1 MFTRRRIVFAA
12 FFLAVAV
19 LEYAIYFWRA
29 SHFFQGDTIYWFYYR
44 LSSFADFL
52 RSFTG
57 IDPGGWYRP
66 LTNRTIQSLFY
77 PMFGLNPGPYRWIQ
91 YVFFVID
98 TLAVYAL
105 SMLIT
110 RKTVAAAIATVFFS
124 IHTIN
129 AYVTYDLSFTPEL
142 LYTLFYILSAIA
154 FLKYLEQG
162 RRVLLAASVL
172 CFALGLG
179 SKESAVTL
187 PVALAAVALF
197 LGYKPRKVASSLA
210 PHAVLLAGYLWMALG
225 RLGVAAEALAS
236 FQNHPTVLEAGG
248 YYFFIG
254 PHILSN
260 ALDAWAWA
268 LNLPI
273 GMLGAWRVIT
283 RSRNLVLWGFAAAQ
297 MALIVYAFVRGE
309 RKPLA
314 ASVAWFWITA
324 APALP
329 LLGHF
334 LPYYMFLPITGFA
347 IMVGLTWNRFYED
360 LSQRVPAIGALMLA
374 STFGLLILVCSRTA
388 RSEASNN
395 GLLGGSSRLAE
406 QSLRDMRSLYPVPD
420 RGTTFFINDES
431 QPDLVYHQARGM
443 LFKLAYADD
452 SLEFKYFTLK
462 ELPPAEPAEKVVRL
476 RFENGH
482 ISREP

>member
-12 FFLAVAV
+12 FFLAVAA

-482 ISREP
+482 ISRER

>member
-1 MFTRRRIVFAA
+1 MLTRRRLFFAT

-19 LEYAIYFWRA
+19 LEYSIYFWRA
-29 SHFFQGDTIYWFYYR
+29 SHFFQGDTIWWFYYR
-44 LSSFADFL
+44 LASFGDFL
-52 RSFTG
+52 RSFAG

-77 PMFGLNPGPYRWIQ
+77 PIFGLNPGPYRWIQ
-91 YVFFVID
+91 YALFIID
-98 TLAVYAL
+98 TVAVYGL
-105 SMLIT
+105 SMMIT

-154 FLKYLEQG
+154 FLKFLEQG
-162 RRVLLAASVL
+162 RRLLLVASVF

-187 PVALAAVALF
+187 PFALAAVAVF
-197 LGYKPRKVASSLA
+197 LGYKPRRVASSLA

-248 YYFFIG
+248 YYFFVG
-254 PHILSN
+254 PHILAN
-260 ALDAWAWA
+260 AVSAWAWA
-268 LNLPI
+268 LNLPV
-273 GMLGAWRVIT
+273 GMLGVWRVIT

-314 ASVAWFWITA
+314 AAVAWFWITA

-347 IMVGLTWNRFYED
+347 VMVGLTWNRFYED
-360 LSQRVPAIGALMLA
+360 LSERVPAIGGVMLA
-374 STFGLLILVCSRTA
+374 STFGVLILVCSRTA
-388 RSEASNN
+388 RSEAINN
-395 GLLGGSSRLAE
+395 GLLGGSSRLCGAV
-406 QSLRDMRSLYPVPD
+406 SP
-420 RGTTFFINDES
+420 
-431 QPDLVYHQARGM
+431 
-443 LFKLAYADD
+443 
-452 SLEFKYFTLK
+452 
-462 ELPPAEPAEKVVRL
+462 
-476 RFENGH
+476 
-482 ISREP
+482 

>member
-1 MFTRRRIVFAA
+1 MLTRRRVIFAA
-12 FFLAVAV
+12 FLVAVAAM
-19 LEYAIYFWRA
+19 EYAIFFWRA

-44 LSSFADFL
+44 LSSFGDFL
-52 RSFTG
+52 LSFTG

-77 PMFGLNPGPYRWIQ
+77 PFFGLNPAPYRWIQ
-91 YVFFVID
+91 YALFVVD
-98 TLAVYAL
+98 TLAVYGLA
-105 SMLIT
+105 MMMT
-110 RKTVAAAIATVFFS
+110 RKTTAAAIATVFFS

-162 RRVLLAASVL
+162 RRLLLMASVFG
-172 CFALGLG
+172 FALSLC
-179 SKESAVTL
+179 SKESALTL
-187 PVALAAVALF
+187 PVALAVVALF
-197 LGYKPRKVASSLA
+197 LGFKPKRVASSLV

-260 ALDAWAWA
+260 AISAWAWA
-268 LNLPI
+268 LNLPV
-273 GMLGAWRVIT
+273 GMLGVWRVIT
-283 RSRNLVLWGFAAAQ
+283 RSRNLVLWGFAAVQ
-297 MALIVYAFVRGE
+297 MALIVYGFVRGE
-309 RKPLA
+309 RKSLA
-314 ASVAWFWITA
+314 AAVAWFWITA

-334 LPYYMFLPITGFA
+334 LPYYMFLPITGVA
-347 IMVGLTWNRFYED
+347 VIVGLTWNKFYED
-360 LSQRVPAIGALMLA
+360 VSERVPAAGGLMLA
-374 STFGLLILVCSRTA
+374 STFGVLILVCSRTA

-395 GLLGGSSRLAE
+395 GLLGGSSRMAE
-406 QSLRDMRSLYPVPD
+406 QSLRDLRRLYPSPEH
-420 RGTTFFINDES
+420 GTTFFINDQS

-452 SLEFKYFTLK
+452 SLEFKYSTLK

-476 RFENGH
+476 RFQNGH
-482 ISREP
+482 LDREP